1 MNRRLSK
8 QVKVGNIAIGG
19 NAPIAIQSMLNARAD
34 DFEGNLNQLKAL
46 ENAGCEII
54 RMAVPDMNAVRV
66 LGKLKEYADVPLV
79 ADIHFDYKLALESL
93 NAGVDK
99 IRINPGNIGSA
110 DKVFAVADA
119 CSLKNVPIRIGVNSG
134 SVEKDLLE
142 KFGGSTPEAMVESA
156 FRHVKLLEDCDFYNT
171 VISIKSSDVSNMV
184 KAYSLVA
191 ERCDYPLHLGVTE
204 AGTERSALIKSSI
217 GLGSLLL
224 NGIGDTVRVSITDDP
239 VKEVYAARDILK
251 ALNIRVETPQIV
263 SCPTCGRTRI
273 DLVSLA
279 NQVEEAVK
287 SIKKP
292 IKIAVMG
299 CVVNGPG
306 EAKEADIG
314 VAGGDGVGVIFKKGE
329 ILKKVPESEIVKE
342 LLCEIE
348 KL

>member
-1 MNRRLSK
+1 MNRRVSK

-19 NAPIAIQSMLNARAD
+19 NAPIVIQSMLNARAD
-34 DFEGNLNQLKAL
+34 DFDGNLKQLKVL
-46 ENAGCEII
+46 EDAGCEII
-54 RMAVPDMNAVRV
+54 RMAVPDMEAVRV
-66 LGKLKEYADVPLV
+66 LGKLKEYAKIPLV

-142 KFGGSTPEAMVESA
+142 KFGGATPEAMVESA

-171 VISIKSSDVSNMV
+171 VISIKSSNVNNMV

-217 GLGSLLL
+217 GIGSLLL

-239 VKEVYAARDILK
+239 VKEIYAARDILK

-263 SCPTCGRTRI
+263 SCPTCGRTGI

-279 NQVEEAVK
+279 NQVEKAVQN
-287 SIKKP
+287 IKKP
-292 IKIAVMG
+292 VKIAVMG

-329 ILKKVPESEIVKE
+329 ILKKVPESDIVKE
-342 LLCEIE
+342 LLCEID